1 MAPTTTPPGSSAQD
15 VINAEAVYDFLTKS
29 ADMADKLYANYG
41 KAANL
46 IIGLEGIAAARNTE
60 LFKALYDQMERA
72 SQVPRQLAAEITNSS
87 VLASD
92 GMSAVSK
99 NFVDSL
105 YKDQQRLA
113 SESITIFKQVNAS
126 TSKIIEESRPKL
138 AVFFKDAK
146 ELNQAFFD
154 SAVAETR
161 LYTAALRDGFTDE
174 TFKYREIAA
183 LANKGLGVDATTLRA
198 LYQEEFSKTGKI
210 TGEFVEKY
218 AATIMAA
225 SAATGLSSKQ
235 IAGDLAAARA
245 DVEKFG
251 NSTDAQ
257 LAALSVPIRKL
268 GLDMKDVSDVVGKF
282 MRFEDATQAVSNFAA
297 VTGASLD
304 TMDLFYKANS
314 GDKLDFFKSL
324 KEQLTDQGVAIENLT
339 HQEQVYLAKGLGLN
353 LRQFQSFMRED
364 ADITEDM
371 IDEMIEE
378 NAKKTEYTGKDLADK
393 LAQTG
398 GLAAQTLEAMKP
410 ENIKQI
416 AEVVRALAG
425 GTEEFANAY
434 NKFGTTLLGMTEQA
448 MPQFAQAGK
457 DMSGSFV
464 KGVGEMQTKWTQ
476 LDAYLQRNLSD
487 GAFKELVEYIKKL
500 FTPRSV
506 PEAFKP
512 IEEGLIVT
520 NDAVLSLT
528 SIMTK
533 GMEGNLGDAQKRIA
547 EGAKAAVKISGESFD
562 SLLQK
567 NKADQEKINSAILS
581 AAEDQ
586 KRLQSDIVKVGS
598 FIEDRRNANYSEDQL
613 KGLLQRAFK
622 DKQFGS
628 ITEEEFKSIIA
639 AKTGPEIE
647 SLLPKLIKDRADKAL
662 AELQGGVTPT
672 APATPAAPVTATP
685 AAPGAPAATATGTPA
700 RAPTIATGAVP
711 EMVVKLALEFVGAEL
726 GKLIDARI
734 VNGMSEGVEV
744 SVPTANIPGTGMIR
758 IKVVEDG
765 SARR

>member
-1 MAPTTTPPGSSAQD
+1 MADTPAAPTQTD
-15 VINAEAVYDFLTKS
+15 VINAKTVYDTLSAS
-29 ADMADKLYANYG
+29 ADLLDTIYAKYG

-46 IIGLEGIAAARNTE
+46 IIGLEGIAAARNTD
-60 LFKALYDQMERA
+60 LFRALYDQMERA

-99 NFVDSL
+99 NFIDSL

-113 SESITIFKQVNAS
+113 EESINIFKRVNTANGEV
-126 TSKIIEESRPKL
+126 IESSSPKL

-161 LYTAALRDGFTDE
+161 LYMAAMRDGFTDE

-225 SAATGLSSKQ
+225 SAATGLSTKQ
-235 IAGDLAAARA
+235 IAGDLAAAKA
-245 DVEKFG
+245 DIEKFG
-251 NSTDAQ
+251 NSSEAQ
-257 LAALSVPIRKL
+257 IAALSVPIRKL
-268 GLDMKDVSDVVGKF
+268 GLDMKDVGDVIGKF

-314 GDKLDFFKSL
+314 GDKLDFFRSL
-324 KEQLTDQGVAIENLT
+324 KQQLTDQGVAIENLT
-339 HQEQVYLAKGLGLN
+339 HQEQLYLAKGLGLN

-378 NAKKTEYTGKDLADK
+378 NAQKTEYTGKDLADK

-425 GTEEFANAY
+425 GTSDFADSF

-448 MPQFAQAGK
+448 LPQFAEAGK
-457 DMSGSFV
+457 DMSKSFV
-464 KGVGEMQTKWTQ
+464 TGVGEMQAKWVQ
-476 LDAYLQRNLSD
+476 LNAYLEKNLED
-487 GAFKELVEYIKKL
+487 GAFKKLVEYIKQL
-500 FTPRSV
+500 FTPQSV
-506 PEAFKP
+506 PPAFKP
-512 IEEGLIVT
+512 IEAGLTVT
-520 NDAVLSLT
+520 NDAVLTLT
-528 SIMTK
+528 SKMTTGVADK
-533 GMEGNLGDAQKRIA
+533 LEQVQKRIA
-547 EGAKAAVKISGESFD
+547 DGAKAALNSAGESFQ
-562 SLLQK
+562 SLLEK
-567 NKADQEKINSAILS
+567 NKADQEKINSAIVK
-581 AAEDQ
+581 AADDQ
-586 KRLQSDIVKVGS
+586 KRLQADLVSIGK
-598 FIEDRRNANYSEDQL
+598 FTEDRKLAKYDDKQIE
-613 KGLLQRAFK
+613 GLLQGAFK
-622 DKQFGS
+622 DKKFGS
-628 ITEEEFKSIIA
+628 ISEQEFKSIMA

-647 SLLPKLIKDRADKAL
+647 ELLPKLIKDRADKAL
-662 AELQGGVTPT
+662 AELQGGAKPESPT
-672 APATPAAPVTATP
+672 APAVPGAAP
-685 AAPGAPAATATGTPA
+685 AAPGSPAAPAAGTTPRATPAGATGP
-700 RAPTIATGAVP
+700 IP
-711 EMVVKLALEFVGAEL
+711 EMVVKLALEFVGQEL
-726 GKLIDARI
+726 NKLIDARI
-734 VNGMSEGVEV
+734 VSGASEGVEI
-744 SVPTANIPGTGMIR
+744 STPTSGISGTGKMKIR
-758 IKVVEDG
+758 LEAAEK
-765 SARR
+765 

>member
-1 MAPTTTPPGSSAQD
+1 MPPTPPAPTQND
-15 VINAEAVYDFLTKS
+15 VINAKTVYDTLSAS
-29 ADMADKLYANYG
+29 ADLLDTIYAKYG

-46 IIGLEGIAAARNTE
+46 IIGLEGIAAARNTD

-99 NFVDSL
+99 NFTDSL

-113 SESITIFKQVNAS
+113 DESITIFKRVNTATGQV
-126 TSKIIEESRPKL
+126 IESSSPKL
-138 AVFFKDAK
+138 AAFFKDAK

-161 LYTAALRDGFTDE
+161 LYMAAMRDGFTDE

-225 SAATGLSSKQ
+225 SAATGLSTKQ
-235 IAGDLAAARA
+235 IAGDLAAAKA
-245 DVEKFG
+245 DIEKFG
-251 NSTDAQ
+251 NSSEAQ
-257 LAALSVPIRKL
+257 IAALSVPIRKL
-268 GLDMKDVSDVVGKF
+268 GLDMKDVGDVIGKF

-324 KEQLTDQGVAIENLT
+324 KQQLTDQGVAIENLT

-425 GTEEFANAY
+425 GTGEFADAY

-448 MPQFAQAGK
+448 MPQFSEAGK
-457 DMSGSFV
+457 EMSKSFV
-464 KGVGEMQTKWTQ
+464 TGVGEMQGAWTK
-476 LDAYLQRNLSD
+476 LDGYLTKNLED
-487 GAFKELVEYIKKL
+487 GAFKQLVEYIKQL

-506 PEAFKP
+506 PPAFKP
-512 IEEGLIVT
+512 IEDGLIVT
-520 NDAVLSLT
+520 NDAVLTLT
-528 SIMTK
+528 SKMTT
-533 GMEGNLGDAQKRIA
+533 GVEGNLQDAQKRIA
-547 EGAKAAVKISGESFD
+547 AGAAKAANEAGESFQ
-562 SLLQK
+562 SLLEK
-567 NKADQEKINSAILS
+567 NKADQEKINSAIVK
-581 AAEDQ
+581 AADDQ
-586 KRLQSDIVKVGS
+586 KRLQADLVSIGK
-598 FIEDRRNANYSEDQL
+598 FTEDRKLAKYDDKQIE
-613 KGLLQRAFK
+613 GLLQGAFK

-628 ITEEEFKSIIA
+628 ISEQEFKSIMA
-639 AKTGPEIE
+639 AKAGPEIE
-647 SLLPKLIKDRADKAL
+647 ALLPKLIKDRADKAL
-662 AELQGGVTPT
+662 AELQGGAKPESPT
-672 APATPAAPVTATP
+672 APAVPGAAP
-685 AAPGAPAATATGTPA
+685 AAPGSPAAPAAGTTPRGAPAGATGP
-700 RAPTIATGAVP
+700 IP
-711 EMVVKLALEFVGAEL
+711 EMVVKLALEFVGQEL
-726 GKLIDARI
+726 KDLIDARI
-734 VNGMSEGVEV
+734 ILGASEGVMI
-744 SVPTANIPGTGMIR
+744 PTPTPGISGTGQMKIR
-758 IKVVEDG
+758 LEAEERK
-765 SARR
+765 

>member
-1 MAPTTTPPGSSAQD
+1 MAATPPTTGLSQES
-15 VINAEAVYDFLTKS
+15 EAVYDTLSKS
-29 ADMADKLYANYG
+29 ADLLDTIYAKYG

-46 IIGLEGIAAARNTE
+46 IIGLEGIQAARGTD

-87 VLASD
+87 VLASY
-92 GMSAVSK
+92 GMSSTAK
-99 NFVDSL
+99 AFTDSL
-105 YKDQQRLA
+105 YRDQERLA
-113 SESITIFKQVNAS
+113 NESITIFKRVNTA
-126 TSKIIEESRPKL
+126 TGEVIESSSPKL
-138 AVFFKDAK
+138 ATFFKDAK

-161 LYTAALRDGFTDE
+161 LYMAAMRDGFTDE

-235 IAGDLAAARA
+235 IAGDLAAAKA

-251 NSTDAQ
+251 NSTEAQ
-257 LAALSVPIRKL
+257 IAALSVPIRKL
-268 GLDMKDVSDVVGKF
+268 GLDMKDVGDVVGKF

-324 KEQLTDQGVAIENLT
+324 KQQLTDQGVAIENLT

-425 GTEEFANAY
+425 GTGEFADAY
-434 NKFGTTLLGMTEQA
+434 NKFGITLLGMTEKA
-448 MPQFAQAGK
+448 MPQFAEAGK

-464 KGVGEMQTKWTQ
+464 KGVGEMQTKWME
-476 LDAYLQRNLSD
+476 LDAYLTKNLED
-487 GAFKELVEYIKKL
+487 GSFKQLVEYIKKL
-500 FTPRSV
+500 FTPQSV
-506 PEAFKP
+506 PPAFKP
-512 IEEGLIVT
+512 IEQGLIVT
-520 NDAVLSLT
+520 NEAVLALT
-528 SIMTK
+528 TQMGTGISGK
-533 GMEGNLGDAQKRIA
+533 LEEAQKRVA
-547 EGAKAAVKISGESFD
+547 EGAAAAARTAGRSFD
-562 SLLQK
+562 SILEK
-567 NKADQEKINSAILS
+567 NKADQEKITAAIKSA
-581 AAEDQ
+581 EDDQ
-586 KRLQSDIVKVGS
+586 KRLQTDLVSVGK
-598 FIEDRRNANYSEDQL
+598 FIQERKDAGYDDKQRE
-613 KGLLQRAFK
+613 GLLQQGFK

-628 ITEEEFKSIIA
+628 ITEEEFKSIMA
-639 AKTGPEIE
+639 AKAGADLEA
-647 SLLPKLIKDRADKAL
+647 LFPKLIKSRADKAL
-662 AELQGGVTPT
+662 AELQGAVTPT
-672 APATPAAPVTATP
+672 APGTPAAPVAAPP
-685 AAPGAPAATATGTPA
+685 AAPGTPTATATGTPA
-700 RAPTIATGAVP
+700 RTPTIATGAVP
-711 EMVVKLALEFVGAEL
+711 EMVIKLALEFVGEEL
-726 GKLIDARI
+726 NRLIDARI
-734 VNGMSEGVEV
+734 VSGASQGVEI
-744 SVPTANIPGTGMIR
+744 PTNTANISGTGMMR
-758 IKVVEDG
+758 IKLVEDDN
-765 SARR
+765 ARK

>member
-1 MAPTTTPPGSSAQD
+1 MATPPAAPTPND
-15 VINAEAVYDFLTKS
+15 VINAQTVYDTLSKS
-29 ADMADKLYANYG
+29 ADLLDTIYAKYG

-46 IIGLEGIAAARNTE
+46 IIGLEGIQAARGTD

-99 NFVDSL
+99 NFTDSL

-113 SESITIFKQVNAS
+113 EESINIFKRVNTANGEV
-126 TSKIIEESRPKL
+126 IESSSPKL

-161 LYTAALRDGFTDE
+161 LYMAAMRDGFTDE

-225 SAATGLSSKQ
+225 SAATGLSTKQ
-235 IAGDLAAARA
+235 IAGDLAAAKA
-245 DVEKFG
+245 DIEKFG
-251 NSTDAQ
+251 NSSEAQ
-257 LAALSVPIRKL
+257 IAALSVPIRKL
-268 GLDMKDVSDVVGKF
+268 GLDMKDVGDVIGKF

-314 GDKLDFFKSL
+314 GDKLDFFRSL
-324 KEQLTDQGVAIENLT
+324 KQQLTDQGVAIENLT
-339 HQEQVYLAKGLGLN
+339 HQEQLYLAKGLGLN

-378 NAKKTEYTGKDLADK
+378 NAQKTEYTGKDLADK

-425 GTEEFANAY
+425 GTSDFADSF

-448 MPQFAQAGK
+448 LPQFAEAGK
-457 DMSGSFV
+457 DMSKSFV
-464 KGVGEMQTKWTQ
+464 TGVGEMQAKWAD
-476 LDAYLQRNLSD
+476 LNAYLEKNLED
-487 GAFKELVEYIKKL
+487 GAFKKLVEYIKQL

-506 PEAFKP
+506 PPALKP
-512 IEEGLIVT
+512 IEDGLTVT
-520 NDAVLSLT
+520 NEAVITLT
-528 SIMTK
+528 SKMAN
-533 GMEGNLGDAQKRIA
+533 GMAGNLDDAQKRIA
-547 EGAKAAVKISGESFD
+547 AGAAKAASEAGKSFD
-562 SLLQK
+562 SILAK
-567 NKADQEKINSAILS
+567 NKADQEKITAAIK
-581 AAEDQ
+581 AAEDDQ
-586 KRLQSDIVKVGS
+586 KRLQADLVSIGK
-598 FIEDRRNANYSEDQL
+598 FTEDRRLAGYADEQQA
-613 KGLLQRAFK
+613 GLLQRAFK
-622 DKQFGS
+622 EKQFGS
-628 ITEEEFKSIIA
+628 ITEEEFKSIMA
-639 AKTGPEIE
+639 AKAGPDLEE
-647 SLLPKLIKDRADKAL
+647 LLPKLIKDRADKAL
-662 AELQGGVTPT
+662 AELQGGAKPESPAAPAVPGTTPAASGSPT
-672 APATPAAPVTATP
+672 APETGTTQRATPA
-685 AAPGAPAATATGTPA
+685 GATGP
-700 RAPTIATGAVP
+700 IP
-711 EMVVKLALEFVGAEL
+711 EMVVKLALEFVGQEL
-726 GKLIDARI
+726 NKLIDARI
-734 VNGMSEGVEV
+734 VSGASEGVEI
-744 SVPTANIPGTGMIR
+744 STPTSGISGTGKMKIR
-758 IKVVEDG
+758 LEAAEK
-765 SARR
+765 